1 MAASVAKQS
10 VKQQLLRLSEQWPK
24 DVVRPTRQLKDTIA
38 QLGDSR
44 PAWSSAPSTS
54 AAAASLDVKEGQ
66 VIVNSLQNL
75 LNSKALKQVSRWKG
89 ALMSIARPRS

>member
-24 DVVRPTRQLKDTIA
+24 DVVRPTRQLRDTIA
-38 QLGDSR
+38 QLGDAR
-44 PAWSSAPSTS
+44 PARSSAPSTS
-54 AAAASLDVKEGQ
+54 AAAGTLDDKEGQ

-75 LNSKALKQVSRWKG
+75 LNSKALKQVSC
-89 ALMSIARPRS
+89 